1 MKENQRENDVQNP
14 MLKIASCLLVLQL
27 LTTLAGCASR
37 YAQKLEERR
46 VDFYETV
53 DLDKARENLER
64 CQKRASAKEKTP
76 LTLES
81 ASLDLA
87 QGKVKDA
94 QTKLR
99 DVRDEL
105 DSLDAMRAKATGEKL
120 LSLWMDEN
128 ASSFDGEDY
137 EKVMIRVYLALTEL
151 LVNGHDAR
159 AYAFQIEEKQD
170 AIVRGG
176 LMDDPN
182 NEGKKINPKVQYP
195 RLPIG
200 PYLEGILAEETYL
213 EQGEAARCYR
223 KVVEWS
229 PSFAQGK
236 KDVERAEKGVHSQPG
251 NGRLYLFALVGK
263 GPRKEQ
269 TYAEAT
275 QFALLVADQIFSA
288 TSKYS
293 VPPTI
298 APVPIPEIVV
308 DSPNIASV
316 ALEANGEKIGLSET
330 IVDVNEMAAK
340 EFEAVKDLILARA
353 IVRRITKKGTV
364 YVAKEAA
371 QVNPWVSLAADLGG
385 VVWEA
390 TETADTRCWGLL
402 PAKIQVLSAEL
413 PAGETQIVVYPTDRQ
428 GNKIGE
434 ACRRTVHIPKN
445 RNAYVMVNYP
455 DRYPVGTILSSGDGS
470 N

>member
-1 MKENQRENDVQNP
+1 MKETQRGKEVQNQY
-14 MLKIASCLLVLQL
+14 LRIATRLLVLL
-27 LTTLAGCASR
+27 LWTTLAGCASR
-37 YAQKLEERR
+37 YAQNLEERR

-64 CQKRASAKEKTP
+64 CQKRALSKEKTP

-87 QGKVKDA
+87 QGKVKEA

-128 ASSFDGEDY
+128 ASSFGGEDY
-137 EKVMIRVYLALTEL
+137 EKIMIRVYLALTEL

-159 AYAFQIEEKQD
+159 AYAFQIGEKQD
-170 AIVRGG
+170 SIVRAG

-182 NEGKKINPKVQYP
+182 NEGKKVNPKAKYP

-251 NGRLYLFALVGK
+251 NGRLYLFAFVGK

-298 APVPIPEIVV
+298 A
-308 DSPNIASV
+308 SV
-316 ALEANGEKIGLSET
+316 ALEANGEKVGLSET
-330 IVDVNEMAAK
+330 IVDVNEMAVK
-340 EFEAVKDLILARA
+340 EFEAIKDLILARA

-402 PAKIQVLSAEL
+402 PAKIQVLTAEL

-455 DRYPVGTILSSGDGS
+455 DRYPVGTILSSGDDS

>member
-137 EKVMIRVYLALTEL
+137 EIVMIRV
-151 LVNGHDAR
+151 
-159 AYAFQIEEKQD
+159 
-170 AIVRGG
+170 
-176 LMDDPN
+176 
-182 NEGKKINPKVQYP
+182 
-195 RLPIG
+195 
-200 PYLEGILAEETYL
+200 
-213 EQGEAARCYR
+213 
-223 KVVEWS
+223 
-229 PSFAQGK
+229 
-236 KDVERAEKGVHSQPG
+236 
-251 NGRLYLFALVGK
+251 
-263 GPRKEQ
+263 
-269 TYAEAT
+269 
-275 QFALLVADQIFSA
+275 
-288 TSKYS
+288 
-293 VPPTI
+293 
-298 APVPIPEIVV
+298 
-308 DSPNIASV
+308 
-316 ALEANGEKIGLSET
+316 
-330 IVDVNEMAAK
+330 
-340 EFEAVKDLILARA
+340 
-353 IVRRITKKGTV
+353 
-364 YVAKEAA
+364 
-371 QVNPWVSLAADLGG
+371 
-385 VVWEA
+385 
-390 TETADTRCWGLL
+390 
-402 PAKIQVLSAEL
+402 
-413 PAGETQIVVYPTDRQ
+413 
-428 GNKIGE
+428 
-434 ACRRTVHIPKN
+434 
-445 RNAYVMVNYP
+445 
-455 DRYPVGTILSSGDGS
+455 
-470 N
+470 

>member
-1 MKENQRENDVQNP
+1 MKETQRGKEVQNQY
-14 MLKIASCLLVLQL
+14 LRIATRLLVLL
-27 LTTLAGCASR
+27 LWTTLAGCASR
-37 YAQKLEERR
+37 YAQNLEERR

-64 CQKRASAKEKTP
+64 CQKRALSKEKTP

-87 QGKVKDA
+87 QGKVKEA

-128 ASSFDGEDY
+128 ASSFGGEDY
-137 EKVMIRVYLALTEL
+137 EKIMIRVYLALTEL
-151 LVNGHDAR
+151 LVNGHDAL
-159 AYAFQIEEKQD
+159 AYAFQIGEKQD
-170 AIVRGG
+170 SIVRAG

-182 NEGKKINPKVQYP
+182 NEGKKVNPKAKYP

-251 NGRLYLFALVGK
+251 NGRLYLFAFVGK

-293 VPPTI
+293 VPQRSP
-298 APVPIPEIVV
+298 PCRYRKSSPIPPT
-308 DSPNIASV
+308 SQAS
-316 ALEANGEKIGLSET
+316 
-330 IVDVNEMAAK
+330 
-340 EFEAVKDLILARA
+340 R
-353 IVRRITKKGTV
+353 
-364 YVAKEAA
+364 
-371 QVNPWVSLAADLGG
+371 
-385 VVWEA
+385 
-390 TETADTRCWGLL
+390 
-402 PAKIQVLSAEL
+402 
-413 PAGETQIVVYPTDRQ
+413 
-428 GNKIGE
+428 
-434 ACRRTVHIPKN
+434 
-445 RNAYVMVNYP
+445 
-455 DRYPVGTILSSGDGS
+455 
-470 N
+470 

>member
-1 MKENQRENDVQNP
+1 MKKTLGGKDVQIRL
-14 MLKIASCLLVLQL
+14 LKIASCLLVLQL
-27 LTTLAGCASR
+27 WTTLAGCASR
-37 YAQKLEERR
+37 YAKNLEERR

-53 DLDKARENLER
+53 DLDKARDNLER
-64 CQKRASAKEKTP
+64 CQKRAAAKEKTP

-87 QGKVKDA
+87 QGRVKDA

-105 DSLDAMRAKATGEKL
+105 DSLDSMCAKATGEKL
-120 LSLWMDEN
+120 LSLWTDEN
-128 ASSFDGEDY
+128 AASFVGEDY
-137 EKVMIRVYLALTEL
+137 EKVMIRVFLALTEL
-151 LVNGHDAR
+151 LDNGHDAR
-159 AYAFQIEEKQD
+159 AYALQIEEKQD
-170 AIVRGG
+170 MIVRGG
-176 LMDDPN
+176 LMDDPKN
-182 NEGKKINPKVQYP
+182 VGKKINPKASYP

-223 KVVEWS
+223 KVMEWS
-229 PSFAQGK
+229 PGFSQGK
-236 KDVERAEKGVHSQPG
+236 KDVERAEKGIHSKPG
-251 NGRLYLFALVGK
+251 NGRLYLFALIGK
-263 GPRKEQ
+263 GPHKEQ

-288 TSKYS
+288 TNKYS

-298 APVPIPEIVV
+298 APIPIPEIVV

-316 ALEANGEKIGLSET
+316 ALEANGEKVGVSET
-330 IVDVNEMAAK
+330 IVDVNEMATK

-371 QVNPWVSLAADLGG
+371 QVNPWVNLAADLGG

-402 PAKIQVLSAEL
+402 PAKIQVLSVEL
-413 PAGETQIVVYPTDRQ
+413 PARETQIVVYPTDRQ

-434 ACRRTVHIPKN
+434 ACRRTVRIPNN

-455 DRYPVGTILSSGDGS
+455 DRYPVGTLLSSGDDA